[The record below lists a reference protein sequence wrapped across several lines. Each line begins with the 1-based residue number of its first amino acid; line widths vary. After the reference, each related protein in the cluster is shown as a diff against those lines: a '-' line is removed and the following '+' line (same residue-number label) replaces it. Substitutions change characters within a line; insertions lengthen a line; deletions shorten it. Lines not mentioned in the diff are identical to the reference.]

1 MITLLM
7 SLPQKMTE
15 NQKETY
21 LILLDALLEAYE
33 VSRTDYCLGSIGDDQ
48 LFLRCDEEKQQ
59 WISGYSE
66 RGSVWRY
73 EKSESPIPA
82 TFNFLR
88 NALEKKDHQEG
99 IQDLIRTLY
108 LYKNQLGLCVSDD
121 SLADTAC
128 TNAFKNA
135 QLENSLLSWKVVE
148 DGIEVKIQ
156 PKGEFVQALS
166 PFNHLME
173 EKEILSNVSS
183 SFWKRRT
190 AAFNA
195 ENCMKKTFE
204 ALDSGLIWSIK
215 FRKHILEKFRMR
227 VAR

>member
-1 MITLLM
+1 MTMTM
-7 SLPQKMTE
+7 SFPQNMTD

-33 VSRTDYCLGSIGDDQ
+33 VSRTDYCLGSIGDDK
-48 LFLRCDEEKQQ
+48 LFLCCDEEKQQ

-99 IQDLIRTLY
+99 IQDLIRAIY
-108 LYKNQLGLCVSDD
+108 LYENQLGLCVMDD
-121 SLADTAC
+121 SSTDSAYIDY
-128 TNAFKNA
+128 FKNDH
-135 QLENSLLSWKVVE
+135 LEDTLLSWKVVE
-148 DGIEVKIQ
+148 GGIEVKIQ
-156 PKGEFVQALS
+156 QKGEFVQALS
-166 PFNHLME
+166 RFDQSME
-173 EKEILSNVSS
+173 DKEILSNVSS
-183 SFWKRRT
+183 SFWKRCT
-190 AAFNA
+190 AVFDV

-204 ALDSGLIWSIK
+204 L
-215 FRKHILEKFRMR
+215 
-227 VAR
+227 